1 MANEYNAQHFYGYN
15 IRMVDYATT
24 KKFYDTT
31 KPIQGHKKKGGVDC
45 RPLTVRR
52 RTFET
57 WYEKDGWVGMA
68 FRSIHRES
76 EQDPLTKEYVFKKYH
91 DTARPLLMM
100 NEHGALRFTPT
111 YMYSFS
117 TYLVLSALL
126 PESIKFVK
134 YGAKVYFKCTR
145 PDGQEPMYYFNNGL
159 DMTFVPYER
168 DGVRYY
174 EPTHGTVQESK
185 IMLDRDKA
193 KVVRED
199 FKAFLDYFQPM
210 ADLLGFD
217 PTTEGATSWQKKE
230 KATDYLTE
238 TNWLA
243 RKDGEP
249 YGERWVD
256 GVEAMLVKHTSY
268 QSSWE
273 ASTNKWTYKYH
284 VPTAESLRTD
294 YKRNEKVYRLA
305 RPFRRESVP
314 IGTPFYNNYRE

>member
-15 IRMVDYATT
+15 IRMVDYKTV
-24 KKFYDTT
+24 KHLYDTT
-31 KPIQGHKKKGGVDC
+31 KPIQGEKKKFGVDC

-68 FRSIHRES
+68 FRSIYRKG
-76 EQDPLTKEYVFKKYH
+76 EQNPITKEYEFKEYE

-117 TYLVLSALL
+117 TYQVISALL

-134 YGAKVYFKCTR
+134 YGAKVYFKCLR

-159 DMTFVPYER
+159 DMTFVPYESN
-168 DGVRYY
+168 GVTYY
-174 EPTHGTVQESK
+174 EPTHGKVQESK
-185 IMLDRDKA
+185 VVLNRDKA
-193 KVVRED
+193 KKVRED
-199 FKAFLDYFQPM
+199 FRAFLDYFQPM

-217 PTTEGATSWQKKE
+217 PDVEGAVSWKNKE
-230 KATDYLTE
+230 RATEFLSGSD
-238 TNWLA
+238 WLS
-243 RKDGEP
+243 RKDGEE
-249 YGERWVD
+249 YGERWVE
-256 GVEAMLVKHTSY
+256 GINALLVKHTI
-268 QSSWE
+268 
-273 ASTNKWTYKYH
+273 YKGDWNAKDGTWVH
-284 VPTAESLRTD
+284 KHIVPTAESLREK

-305 RPFRRESVP
+305 RPFKRVGVP
-314 IGTPFYNNYRE
+314 IGTPFHNNYRD

>member
-1 MANEYNAQHFYGYN
+1 MANEYNAQHFYGRN

-31 KPIQGHKKKGGVDC
+31 KPIQGEKKRLGVDC

-68 FRSIHRES
+68 FRNIYRKS
-76 EQDPLTKEYVFKKYH
+76 EENPVTKKYELVGYE

-111 YMYSFS
+111 YMYSYS
-117 TYLVLSALL
+117 TYQVLSALL

-134 YGAKVYFKCTR
+134 YGSKVYFKCVR
-145 PDGQEPMYYFNNGL
+145 PDGQEPMFYFNNGL

-168 DGVRYY
+168 GGVTYY

-185 IMLDRDKA
+185 VVLDRDRA
-193 KVVRED
+193 KIVRED

-217 PTTEGATSWQKKE
+217 PDVEGTVSWSNKQR
-230 KATDYLTE
+230 ATDFLSE
-238 TNWLA
+238 TDWLA
-243 RKDGEP
+243 RKDGEE

-256 GVEAMLVKHTSY
+256 GIQAMLVKHTRY
-268 QSSWE
+268 LGDWN
-273 ASTNKWTYKYH
+273 AKDNTWVHRNI
-284 VPTAESLRTD
+284 VPTAESLRET
-294 YKRNEKVYRLA
+294 YKRNEKVYRLV
-305 RPFRRESVP
+305 RPFRREGVP
-314 IGTPFYNNYRE
+314 IGTPFHNNYRG